1 MDLKQNMY
9 VDDVIGGKDNV
20 EFPKALKPNVT
31 RTLDEVKF
39 KVHKWHSNLIKLD
52 GKKYHNQL
60 ETELPNNS

>member
-1 MDLKQNMY
+1 MY

-52 GKKYHNQL
+52 GKKV
-60 ETELPNNS
+60 S

>member
-20 EFPKALKPNVT
+20 EFPKAFKPNVI
-31 RTLDEVKF
+31 RTFDEVEF

-52 GKKYHNQL
+52 GKKV
-60 ETELPNNS
+60 S